1 MNKDYDGRIAASVQY
16 IKSKIDVHPKIGVI
30 LGSGLGDFG
39 EMLVDKTSIDAKDIP
54 HYPVSSVEGHAG
66 RLLFGKIKSDNQ
78 STSHLMVFQG
88 RIHFYES
95 NDARAVVYP
104 IEVAYRLGVKTIIV
118 TNAAGGVNQEFIPG
132 DLMFIKDY
140 MNLTFENPLNGSVSD
155 EVRTCR
161 PTFSRELLAKA
172 KSIALENRIP
182 FKEGVYCWTKGP
194 SYESA
199 AEIRM
204 MGAWGADAVGM
215 STVPEV
221 IVAASYGIE
230 VLGISCITNF
240 ATGLTSE
247 KLAHAEVTE
256 VAGKVKHNFTELVSK
271 IVLQL

>member
-1 MNKDYDGRIAASVQY
+1 MNQEYNDRIAASVRY
-16 IKSKIDVHPKIGVI
+16 IRSKIQTDPKIGVI
-30 LGSGLGDFG
+30 LGSGLGGFG
-39 EMLVDKTSIDAKDIP
+39 DLLVNKISIETKQIP
-54 HYPVSSVEGHAG
+54 HYPISSVEGHAG
-66 RLLFGKIKSDNQ
+66 KLLFGTIRSR
-78 STSHLMVFQG
+78 STSSADLMVFQG

-95 NDARAVVYP
+95 NDTGAVVYP
-104 IEVAYRLGVKTIIV
+104 IEVAQRLGIRKLIV
-118 TNAAGGVNQEFIPG
+118 TNAAGGVNKQFLPG

-140 MNLTFENPLNGSVSD
+140 MNLSFENPLIGKVKE
-155 EVRTCR
+155 EVITAR
-161 PTFSRELLAKA
+161 PGFSPELLAKA
-172 KSIALENRIP
+172 KSIALENKIP

-204 MGAWGADAVGM
+204 MGAWGVDAVGM

-230 VLGISCITNF
+230 VLGISCITNY
-240 ATGLTSE
+240 ATGLTEE

-256 VAGKVKHNFTELVSK
+256 VANKVKQNFTELLSK